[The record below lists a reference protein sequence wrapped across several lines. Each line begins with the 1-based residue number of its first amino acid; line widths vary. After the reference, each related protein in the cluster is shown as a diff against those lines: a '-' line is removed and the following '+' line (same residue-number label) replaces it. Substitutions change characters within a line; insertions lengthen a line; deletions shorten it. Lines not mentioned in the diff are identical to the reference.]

1 MSIATAVRRCLVDLD
16 VPGIRALWAKISP
29 HLPQPKSDADTL
41 AALHA
46 ARTASESVPLRMR
59 AYSHRWLTER
69 QLPSQ
74 LPDRLKPSAE
84 QICPRVAMSVGIAV
98 GSPIPVVRDG
108 IRGAMEYAV
117 HDCYANGDTDPAIV
131 KPQMMEA
138 RRRERK
144 ALGIIERGE

>member
-16 VPGIRALWAKISP
+16 VTGIRALWSKVSP
-29 HLPQPKSDADTL
+29 HLPQPKDDGEAL

-46 ARTASESVPLRMR
+46 ARTAADSVPLRLR

-69 QLPSQ
+69 ALPSQ

-84 QICPRVAMSVGIAV
+84 QICPRTVTSVGIAV
-98 GSPIPVVRDG
+98 GSSIPVVRDS

-117 HDCYANGDTDPAIV
+117 QDCYANGDTAPEIV

-138 RRRERK
+138 RRKERK
-144 ALGIIERGE
+144 ALGIALRGE

>member
-1 MSIATAVRRCLVDLD
+1 MSIATAVRRCLFDLD
-16 VPGIRALWAKISP
+16 VPGIRALWAKVSP
-29 HLPQPKSDADTL
+29 HLPQPRSDADAL

-46 ARTASESVPLRMR
+46 ARTASESVPMTMR
-59 AYSHRWLTER
+59 AYSHRWLEER
-69 QLPSQ
+69 ALPSQ
-74 LPDRLKPSAE
+74 LPNSLKPSAE
-84 QICPRVAMSVGIAV
+84 QICPRVVTSVGISV

-117 HDCYANGDTDPAIV
+117 NDCYANGDTAPEIV

-144 ALGIIERGE
+144 GLGITERGE

>member
-16 VPGIRALWAKISP
+16 VPGIRAIWAKISP
-29 HLPQPKSDADTL
+29 HLPQPKTDGEAL

-84 QICPRVAMSVGIAV
+84 QICPRVATSVGIAV
-98 GSPIPVVRDG
+98 GSPIPVVRDC

-138 RRRERK
+138 RRKERK

>member
-1 MSIATAVRRCLVDLD
+1 MSIATAVRRCLIDLD

-29 HLPQPKSDADTL
+29 HLPQPKDDGDAL

-46 ARTASESVPLRMR
+46 ARTASDSVPLRMR

-69 QLPSQ
+69 ALPSQ

-84 QICPRVAMSVGIAV
+84 QICPRVVTSVGIAV
-98 GSPIPVVRDG
+98 GSPIPIVRDS

-117 HDCYANGDTDPAIV
+117 EDCYANGDTAPEIV
-131 KPQMMEA
+131 KPQMMAA

-144 ALGIIERGE
+144 ALGILDRGE